1 MDAAVVPAVI
11 DRWAWIFLPAQINIP
26 FLGVGFICLSLQE
39 SIVRCY
45 YLYAILFPKVTF
57 NFRDIKMFPF
67 KFYYPRE
74 LKNTVDLQVEVYNA
88 WSSTQLAVDNKIFR
102 DPVQFDLTASVNLSV

>member
-1 MDAAVVPAVI
+1 
-11 DRWAWIFLPAQINIP
+11 
-26 FLGVGFICLSLQE
+26 
-39 SIVRCY
+39 
-45 YLYAILFPKVTF
+45 
-57 NFRDIKMFPF
+57 MFPF

>member
-1 MDAAVVPAVI
+1 MKLNINWVFCREKLLLKEVKSSSGCCGGSSSNRQVSLD
-11 DRWAWIFLPAQINIP
+11 LINIP

-45 YLYAILFPKVTF
+45 DLYAILSSKVTF

-67 KFYYPRE
+67 KFYYPCE
-74 LKNTVDLQVEVYNA
+74 LKNTVKY
-88 WSSTQLAVDNKIFR
+88 R
-102 DPVQFDLTASVNLSV
+102 